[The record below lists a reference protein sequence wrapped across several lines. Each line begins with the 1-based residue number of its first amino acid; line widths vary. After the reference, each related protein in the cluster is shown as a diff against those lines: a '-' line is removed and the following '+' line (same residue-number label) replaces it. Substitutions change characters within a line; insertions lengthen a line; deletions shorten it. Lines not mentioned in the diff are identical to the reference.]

1 MIQLTLDLKPEPKVI
16 WRVQIGRY
24 SKGAYGNKHSMTNA
38 AQALWYYH
46 AVNIGK
52 GYKKRLIKEEGG
64 KTVTIA
70 KQTS

>member
-1 MIQLTLDLKPEPKVI
+1 MTQQELDLKPEPKVV

-24 SKGAYGNKHSMTNA
+24 SKGAYKTRCSMTNA
-38 AQALWYYH
+38 TQAIRYYH
-46 AVNIGK
+46 CINIGR

-64 KTVTIA
+64 KTVTVA